1 MQNDPKPTACFRRG
15 ALEASLRVLLD
26 LQARR
31 VDVNLMDEG
40 LLEDSFGLDRW
51 VMVEIDVVADVL
63 RRARADLLIRS
74 E

>member
-1 MQNDPKPTACFRRG
+1 MLPAR

-31 VDVNLMDEG
+31 VDVQLMDEG
-40 LLEDSFGLDRW
+40 LLEDRFGLDRW
-51 VMVEIDVVADVL
+51 VMVEVDVVTDVL